1 MTVLETIGMLP
12 PARRNK
18 RRPKPDGERRAE
30 VQVPLTVVTVVFAD
44 HVLGSEEAA
53 SEWLT
58 GLAPEECDGL
68 LDEAFDALDR
78 LLAAQAAATG
88 QPYVRPWS
96 EADALAARV
105 GYADGDGAYAGEL
118 ASALSIDVR
127 GGAAAPRRE
136 RLERAAPSRRV
147 AAVLRGREG
156 ARASELLV
164 PRVRA
169 DLDSGRVVEAAAGI
183 EVAAGL
189 TLTEIGDLA
198 DDEEHRSDSA
208 SLEAMMPDLAST
220 TEEIVDRREPWPG
233 LERQVGDALAIAE
246 RMIRRVQV
254 LDL

>member
-1 MTVLETIGMLP
+1 M
-12 PARRNK
+12 
-18 RRPKPDGERRAE
+18 
-30 VQVPLTVVTVVFAD
+30 
-44 HVLGSEEAA
+44 
-53 SEWLT
+53 
-58 GLAPEECDGL
+58 
-68 LDEAFDALDR
+68 
-78 LLAAQAAATG
+78 
-88 QPYVRPWS
+88 
-96 EADALAARV
+96 
-105 GYADGDGAYAGEL
+105 
-118 ASALSIDVR
+118 
-127 GGAAAPRRE
+127 
-136 RLERAAPSRRV
+136 
-147 AAVLRGREG
+147 
-156 ARASELLV
+156 

-198 DDEEHRSDSA
+198 DDEEHRSDTA